1 MLVSYSVKDIYRLQ
15 RMRNALARVRSGIL
29 TGLPSMNQDYTD
41 KIDFQLS
48 WQQFTVVSDV
58 FAS

>member
-1 MLVSYSVKDIYRLQ
+1 
-15 RMRNALARVRSGIL
+15 
-29 TGLPSMNQDYTD
+29 MNQDYTD